1 MDVTSAEAPTDE
13 LGRRVVSGARWVLL
27 LRLGSTGTLW
37 IVSISLARL
46 LDRPEFGIAG
56 LANTFLT
63 ILVVF
68 QESGLSAALIHR
80 ADRMQEAIDS
90 AVVYAACAC
99 SALALLCLLAA
110 PVVGS
115 FFNESQLTDLVR
127 AIALVFVFRGI
138 SAVPQAILQRELRFR
153 AWALMLLTGTII
165 QGCVAITLAAS
176 GAGAWSLVIGTIALE
191 AWCAL
196 LAWPVAGIRADPRRA
211 SWRAMRDLLSYGR
224 GVVGANASNTIYTY
238 VDNIVI
244 ARTLGPASLGAYTIG
259 YQMGKQ
265 PVLTLTSASNALVFP
280 AYSKL
285 RDDPERFRRAY
296 LRSLRFITVVSAPI
310 GFGLAAV
317 SGTFIHVVYGERWQA
332 AGPVLAI
339 IALMG
344 LVLSVSATMGEVM
357 KASGHPNWLF
367 GLAAAQ
373 TTMVTVAV
381 ILLYPHGI
389 AAVAAGVAIPVSLIG
404 LVAAWLTTR
413 LLSIDRRQWA
423 ETLVPAVV
431 SGSVMAAALVGTDH
445 ALRAL
450 SPAARLALEAVEGL
464 VLYCVSFRLVAPARF
479 AEFVGELD
487 RISAFSAL
495 HLRLRRALRAT

>member
-1 MDVTSAEAPTDE
+1 VCVTAADVPGDD
-13 LGRRVVSGARWVLL
+13 LGRQVVSGARWVLL
-27 LRLGSTGTLW
+27 LRVGSMGTAW
-37 IVSISLARL
+37 IVSIALAHM
-46 LDRPEFGIAG
+46 LDRSEFGIAG
-56 LANTFLT
+56 LAITFLT

-68 QESGLSAALIHR
+68 QESGLGAALIHR

-90 AVVYAACAC
+90 AVVYAAGAC
-99 SALALLCLLAA
+99 SALALLCLVAA

-115 FFNESQLTDLVR
+115 FFHQSELTGLVR

-138 SAVPQAILQRELRFR
+138 STVPQAILQRELRFR
-153 AWALMLLTGTII
+153 AWALMLLSGTFI
-165 QGCVAITLAAS
+165 QGCVAITLAVL
-176 GAGAWSLVIGTIALE
+176 GAGAWSVVIGTIALE
-191 AWCAL
+191 GWCAL

-211 SWRAMRDLLSYGR
+211 SWRAVRDLLSYGR
-224 GVVGANASNTIYTY
+224 GVVGANALNSIYTY

-265 PVLTLTSASNALVFP
+265 PVSTLTSASNALVFS

-285 RDDPERFRRAY
+285 RDDPDRFRRAY

-310 GFGLAAV
+310 GFGFAAV
-317 SGTFIHVVYGERWQA
+317 SGTFIHVVYGERWHA

-357 KASGHPNWLF
+357 KASGHPSWLF

-389 AAVAAGVAIPVSLIG
+389 AAVAAGVAVPVTVIG
-404 LVAAWLTTR
+404 IVAACLTTR
-413 LLSIDRRQWA
+413 LLAIDRRQWA
-423 ETLVPAVV
+423 ETLVPAGV
-431 SGSVMAAALVGTDH
+431 SGAVMAAALVGTDH
-445 ALRAL
+445 ALRSL
-450 SPAARLALEAVEGL
+450 SPAARLVLEAVEGI
-464 VLYCVSFRLVAPARF
+464 VVYCVAFRLVAPARF
-479 AEFVGELD
+479 AEFLGELD

-495 HLRLRRALRAT
+495 HLRLRRALRST